1 MGTILKVF
9 FMGFAIIA
17 GLGAGE
23 IAAEEMKD
31 RYRKSKKKDDVVTV
45 EKEESDIKVE
55 KE

>member
-23 IAAEEMKD
+23 IVAEEMKD
-31 RYRKSKKKDDVVTV
+31 RYRKSKKKDEAGTENGPDVQV
-45 EKEESDIKVE
+45 EKE
-55 KE
+55 